1 VAAFHAVLAEGRAL
15 QNVICF
21 DYAQYV
27 GGSCRRS
34 GASNRVTASTV
45 LVATWRDGL
54 FVFSDGTRDQE
65 LANHSVRALAPD
77 GHGCVLA
84 IIDGRSFYRR
94 APDGVSSTIATAEF
108 DLACCVTVGDVIYA
122 GTDDAHV
129 LRVSAAGEIEQL
141 RGFDGV
147 AGRDKWY
154 AGSAVING
162 KRVGPPLGVRSITAT
177 SDGAV
182 LLANVHVGGIP
193 RSVDGGVTWQP
204 TIDVDSDVHEVR
216 AHPNRPGAVAAAAAT
231 GLCTSSDGGATWV
244 VEQAGLHA
252 PYCSA
257 VAFAG
262 DDVLVAAAADNFAP
276 QGAIYR
282 RGMDEHGP
290 LVMAAGG
297 LPAWLDGIAHTGCIA
312 THGSA
317 VAVADMG
324 GNLYVSADT
333 GRTWSRRA
341 DGIPTP
347 SSVLIV

>member
-1 VAAFHAVLAEGRAL
+1 
-15 QNVICF
+15 
-21 DYAQYV
+21 
-27 GGSCRRS
+27 
-34 GASNRVTASTV
+34 VTASTV
-45 LVATWRDGL
+45 LVATWGDGL
-54 FVFSDGTRDQE
+54 FVVSGGARDQE
-65 LANHSVRALAPD
+65 LANHSVRALAAD
-77 GHGCVLA
+77 GHGGALA
-84 IIDGRSFYRR
+84 IVDGRSLRRR
-94 APDGVSSTIATAEF
+94 APAGVWSTIASLEF
-108 DLACCVTVGDVIYA
+108 DLACCVAVGDVVYV

-154 AGSAVING
+154 AGSAIING

-193 RSVDGGVTWQP
+193 RSADGGVTWQP
-204 TIDVDSDVHEVR
+204 TIDIDSDVHEVR
-216 AHPNRPGAVAAAAAT
+216 AHPNRPGIVAAATAI
-231 GLCTSSDGGATWV
+231 GLSTSSDRGATWE
-244 VEQAGLHA
+244 VEQRGLHA
-252 PYCSA
+252 LHCSA

-262 DDVLVAAAADNFAP
+262 DDILVSAAAGPFAP

-282 RGMDEHGP
+282 RGVDERRP
-290 LVMAAGG
+290 LVPVAGG
-297 LPAWLDGIAHTGCIA
+297 LPAWLDGKADTRCIA
-312 THGSA
+312 THGSV

-333 GRTWSRRA
+333 GRTWSHRA

-347 SSVLIV
+347 SSVLLTTA